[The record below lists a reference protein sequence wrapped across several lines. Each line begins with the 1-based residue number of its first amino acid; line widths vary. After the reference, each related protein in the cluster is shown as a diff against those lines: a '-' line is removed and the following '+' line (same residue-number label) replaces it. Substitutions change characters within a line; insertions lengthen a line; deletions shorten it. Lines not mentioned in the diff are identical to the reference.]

1 MTKSFKI
8 NPEIVHDTIDGEVI
22 LLDIEKGYYY
32 QLKNEAVLV
41 WEAIASQKTS
51 SIFTVA
57 NILAKNGKYS
67 QDEILRS
74 VSSFIDQLISEQI
87 VLEIE
92 KSKKE
97 DDKLTFSKE
106 KRKVS
111 ESQFPTPVLLKYTDM
126 QSILLLDPIHD
137 TDEKGWPN
145 KKTKTFS
152 KT

>member
-111 ESQFPTPVLLKYTDM
+111 ESNFPTPVLLKYTDM

-145 KKTKTFS
+145 KKTKTLS
-152 KT
+152 KM